1 MSETTP
7 EAGAVEEPEVTSSEE
22 ETHEEATAKSDG
34 TVVKP
39 DNWHQT

>member
-7 EAGAVEEPEVTSSEE
+7 EAGAVEEPEVTPTEE
-22 ETHEEATAKSDG
+22 ETTEEVTVKDDG

>member
-1 MSETTP
+1 MSETAP
-7 EAGAVEEPEVTSSEE
+7 EAGAVEEPEVTPTEE
-22 ETHEEATAKSDG
+22 EPTPEVTVKDDG